1 VHDGSVSS
9 PPGIVL
15 WIVIV
20 GWLAWVM
27 WLARRWYYQLSDVR
41 EANRTSKVSPGRD
54 EEPLSS

>member
-1 VHDGSVSS
+1 
-9 PPGIVL
+9 VL